1 LGCKARQFYLFKLC
15 ETYEPRS
22 IPFYAYRLTNRSAE
36 GAMRQRRVFDQL
48 TLNQL
53 NEPVL
58 QLRAKERSALVQL
71 VQSLL
76 LEIVLKETTD
86 TSDEE
91 SDNE

>member
-1 LGCKARQFYLFKLC
+1 
-15 ETYEPRS
+15 
-22 IPFYAYRLTNRSAE
+22 
-36 GAMRQRRVFDQL
+36 MRQRRVFDQL

-76 LEIVLKETTD
+76 LEIVLSETRD
-86 TSDEE
+86 TSGEE

>member
-1 LGCKARQFYLFKLC
+1 
-15 ETYEPRS
+15 
-22 IPFYAYRLTNRSAE
+22 
-36 GAMRQRRVFDQL
+36 MRRRRVFDQL

-76 LEIVLKETTD
+76 LEIVLSETRD
-86 TSDEE
+86 TSGEE

>member
-1 LGCKARQFYLFKLC
+1 
-15 ETYEPRS
+15 
-22 IPFYAYRLTNRSAE
+22 
-36 GAMRQRRVFDQL
+36 MRRRRVFDQL

-86 TSDEE
+86 TSEEE

>member
-1 LGCKARQFYLFKLC
+1 
-15 ETYEPRS
+15 
-22 IPFYAYRLTNRSAE
+22 
-36 GAMRQRRVFDQL
+36 MRQRRVFDQL

-76 LEIVLKETTD
+76 LEIVLKVTTD

>member
-1 LGCKARQFYLFKLC
+1 
-15 ETYEPRS
+15 
-22 IPFYAYRLTNRSAE
+22 
-36 GAMRQRRVFDQL
+36 MRRRRVFDQL

-76 LEIVLKETTD
+76 LEIVLNESTD
-86 TSDEE
+86 TSGEE

>member
-1 LGCKARQFYLFKLC
+1 
-15 ETYEPRS
+15 
-22 IPFYAYRLTNRSAE
+22 
-36 GAMRQRRVFDQL
+36 MRQRRVFAQL

>member
-1 LGCKARQFYLFKLC
+1 MK
-15 ETYEPRS
+15 
-22 IPFYAYRLTNRSAE
+22 
-36 GAMRQRRVFDQL
+36 QRGVFDHL
-48 TLNQL
+48 TLTQL
-53 NEPVL
+53 NQPVL

-86 TSDEE
+86 TSEEE

>member
-1 LGCKARQFYLFKLC
+1 
-15 ETYEPRS
+15 
-22 IPFYAYRLTNRSAE
+22 
-36 GAMRQRRVFDQL
+36 MRQRRVFDQL

-76 LEIVLKETTD
+76 LEVVLKETTD

>member
-1 LGCKARQFYLFKLC
+1 
-15 ETYEPRS
+15 
-22 IPFYAYRLTNRSAE
+22 
-36 GAMRQRRVFDQL
+36 MRQRRVFDQL

-58 QLRAKERSALVQL
+58 QLRAKERSVLVQL

>member
-1 LGCKARQFYLFKLC
+1 
-15 ETYEPRS
+15 
-22 IPFYAYRLTNRSAE
+22 
-36 GAMRQRRVFDQL
+36 MRQRRVFDQL

-86 TSDEE
+86 TSEEE